1 MTLKSRTIANIL
13 YNMALDM
20 DYADYEDYFDN
31 EITYLSEEIDG
42 LSDALNCVLETIAIK
57 NDDFYNLLT

>member
-31 EITYLSEEIDG
+31 EITYLAEEIDG
-42 LSDALNCVLETIAIK
+42 LSDALKCVLETIAIK
-57 NDDFYNLLT
+57 NDDFYNLFT